1 LSNLPARCTRLTGR
15 GAYDALFAAGRRRDG
30 HFLQLLS
37 LPAGRAPGR
46 AGYAIPKKLLPRAVD
61 RNRVRRQLR
70 EAVRAARPPI
80 LAFDV
85 ILRLKRACPRTEGR
99 RLAEEARGLLA
110 ALCAEGRAA

>member
-1 LSNLPARCTRLTGR
+1 MSNLPARCTRLTGR

-37 LPAGRAPGR
+37 LPAGRVPGR
-46 AGYAIPKKLLPRAVD
+46 AGYAIPKKLLPLAVD

-85 ILRLKRACPRTEGR
+85 ILRLKRPCPRAEGR
-99 RLAEEARGLLA
+99 RLAEEARALLA
-110 ALCAEGRAA
+110 ALCAEGPAA